1 MNYFLTFT
9 ALLKD
14 RQTFLD
20 EIHQGI
26 QLKSKIS
33 ALLIFS
39 FLCFAVY
46 GAIIGSFHSPLQ
58 ALSSMIKL
66 PALYLITLI
75 VCLPALYV
83 FNALFGSR
91 KTLSQHFTYVLS
103 AAAVIA
109 LLLCGFAP
117 VVLFFLMTLSIKEY
131 SFYLLMNVSIF
142 MITGIFGVSFL
153 YQAMRPDIYDADE
166 NKELAG
172 TIKIHHA
179 HQDDKKESTE
189 TIKIRHKIL
198 QFWLMLYGFVGSQ
211 LGWTLRP
218 FFGSPGNFEL
228 FRPKDGNFLTGVWQ
242 ALVTVLSAR

>member
-1 MNYFLTFT
+1 MSYFLTFT
-9 ALLKD
+9 SLLKN
-14 RQTFLD
+14 RQTFLE

-26 QLKSKIS
+26 QLRSKIS

-58 ALSSMIKL
+58 ALSSMVKL
-66 PALYLITLI
+66 PALYLITLL
-75 VCLPALYV
+75 VCLPALYI

-91 KTLSQHFTYVLS
+91 KTLSQHVAYVLS

-117 VVLFFLMTLSIKEY
+117 VVLFFLMTLGAKEY

-142 MITGIFGVSFL
+142 AVTGIFGVSFL
-153 YQAMRPDIYDADE
+153 YQAMRPMPGE
-166 NKELAG
+166 NEIA
-172 TIKIHHA
+172 
-179 HQDDKKESTE
+179 E
-189 TIKIRHKIL
+189 TVKIRNRIL

-218 FFGSPGNFEL
+218 FFGSPGSFEV
-228 FRPKDGNFLTGVWQ
+228 FRPKDGNFLTGVFQ
-242 ALVTVLSAR
+242 ALGRVLSGQ

>member
-1 MNYFLTFT
+1 MNYFSIFT
-9 ALLKD
+9 TLLKD

-39 FLCFAVY
+39 FLCFALY
-46 GAIIGSFHSPLQ
+46 GGIIGSFHSPLQ
-58 ALSSMIKL
+58 SMSSMVKL

-75 VCLPALYV
+75 VCLPALYI

-91 KTLSQHFTYVLS
+91 KSLAQHFTYVLS

-117 VVLFFLMTLSIKEY
+117 VVLFFLLTLSNKEY
-131 SFYLLMNVSIF
+131 SFYLLMNVAIF
-142 MITGIFGVSFL
+142 AVTGIFGVSFL
-153 YQAMRPDIYDADE
+153 YQAMRPTAGENEVAD
-166 NKELAG
+166 
-172 TIKIHHA
+172 
-179 HQDDKKESTE
+179 
-189 TIKIRHKIL
+189 TIKIRNRIL

-218 FFGSPGNFEL
+218 FFGSPGNFEI
-228 FRPKDGNFLTGVWQ
+228 FRPKDGNFLTGVFQ
-242 ALVTVLSAR
+242 ALANVLSSR

>member
-1 MNYFLTFT
+1 MNYFATFT

-14 RQTFLD
+14 RQTFLE

-26 QLKSKIS
+26 QLKNKIS

-39 FLCFAVY
+39 FLCFSIY
-46 GAIIGSFHSPLQ
+46 GGIIGSFHSPLQ
-58 ALSSMIKL
+58 AMSSMVKL

-75 VCLPALYV
+75 VCLPALYI

-91 KTLSQHFTYVLS
+91 KSLAQHFTYVLS

-117 VVLFFLMTLSIKEY
+117 VVLFFLMTLSVKEY
-131 SFYLLMNVSIF
+131 SFYLLMNVAIF
-142 MITGIFGVSFL
+142 MVTGVFGVSFL
-153 YQAMRPDIYDADE
+153 YQAMRPVAGENEVAD
-166 NKELAG
+166 
-172 TIKIHHA
+172 TV
-179 HQDDKKESTE
+179 
-189 TIKIRHKIL
+189 KIRNKIL

-218 FFGSPGNFEL
+218 FFGSPGMGFEI
-228 FRPKDGNFLTGVWQ
+228 FRPKDGNFLTGVFQ
-242 ALVTVLSAR
+242 ALGHVLSGR